1 VLQILVQA
9 LLALAD
15 KAAEAMADKMLLAMV
30 AEVAEVEPGEI
41 VVLALTL
48 ERVTMSQS

>member
-1 VLQILVQA
+1 MLQIPVQA

-41 VVLALTL
+41 VVLVLTL
-48 ERVTMSQS
+48 EMVAMAQS